1 MLGSSRYAAGKSV
14 SMRFLSLSLV
24 FGLKKST
31 FLNFPAKQRYF
42 FLRVEPE
49 FKALF
54 LDENVACVSLFLR
67 KHQDVHDWIDCRYHE
82 LG

>member
-24 FGLKKST
+24 IGLKKTDVSKI
-31 FLNFPAKQRYF
+31 PAKRRYF
-42 FLRVEPE
+42 CFEIEPE

-54 LDENVACVSLFLR
+54 FDENVACVLQFLPMD
-67 KHQDVHDWIDCRYHE
+67 QDVRDWIDC
-82 LG
+82 